1 MTHRVAF
8 TVYYE
13 DTDALGFVYHAN
25 YLKFF
30 ERGRSELVAAR
41 GRGVADW
48 NAAGI
53 LIVVHSAQLTFK
65 RPGRLGDR
73 IEVVTDY
80 ETVSRYRGRF
90 TQRVERDGE
99 LLVEGTVDVAC
110 VSPAGALLEIPAEFD
125 ALR

>member
-1 MTHRVAF
+1 MSHRVSF

-30 ERGRSELVAAR
+30 ERGRSELVASR
-41 GRGVADW
+41 GRGVAEW
-48 NAAGI
+48 NAAGV

-73 IEVVTDY
+73 VDVVTDY
-80 ETVSRYRGRF
+80 ATASRYRGRF

-99 LLVEGTVDVAC
+99 LLVEGFVDVAC
-110 VSPAGALLEIPAEFD
+110 VNPAGDLLEIPAEFA
-125 ALR
+125 ALS